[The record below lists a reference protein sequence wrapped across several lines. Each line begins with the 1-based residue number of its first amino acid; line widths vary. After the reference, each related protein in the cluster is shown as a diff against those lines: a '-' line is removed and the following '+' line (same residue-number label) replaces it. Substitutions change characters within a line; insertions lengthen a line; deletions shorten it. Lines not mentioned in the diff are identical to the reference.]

1 MTKSLRLRIS
11 VRRMTS
17 MIFLAIVGVGFVGGG
32 VALAHNSAT
41 GSSPSNGEVL
51 TTSPPQWTMTFAKAV
66 PLTSASG
73 QLVGDD
79 GVRRTLP
86 NPRHGTTDN
95 VIIFDLPADISG
107 RVTARWRLVG
117 TDGHVISDRVS
128 FSVQATTASSSTSL
142 AVPVNPAETSS
153 SVPLPGTTVGSANI
167 SPATSTPVVA
177 DQPEEENRPVPE
189 LVRTL
194 VRFSTFAV
202 LTLFGGIFFAE
213 WYIAQGTLFTNRGR
227 RLANGTALGLF
238 IFPVASLMILIDDL
252 RGSFGTLFDGLSA
265 AASLTIGPMIMA
277 RIAFGALLAR
287 LTRSLLVRGGARQ
300 QDLLYILLVL
310 IPYCVTLSYGGH
322 SRSQRLPQIGVP
334 ADVIHVLAISA
345 WLGGLAI
352 VLVVVIPAVK
362 PDEALPAFLR
372 FGYAAERAVPI
383 IIVTGLVQS
392 FRLHQ
397 SVGSLL
403 TSNHGLLLLTKIG
416 VVLAMLSLGN
426 RNRKVLINRRNL
438 TGPRAEI
445 SRTILMQRSVYEF
458 LLGAI
463 AVGITSVLVSVTPT

>member
-1 MTKSLRLRIS
+1 
-11 VRRMTS
+11 

-51 TTSPPQWTMTFAKAV
+51 ATSPPQWTMTFAKAV
-66 PLTSASG
+66 PITSASG
-73 QLVGDD
+73 ELVRED

-86 NPRHGTTDN
+86 TPRHGTTDN
-95 VIIFDLPADISG
+95 VIVFDLPADISG

-117 TDGHVISDRVS
+117 TDGHVISGRVS
-128 FSVQATTASSSTSL
+128 FSVQATSAPSSTSL
-142 AVPVNPAETSS
+142 AVPVNPAD
-153 SVPLPGTTVGSANI
+153 
-167 SPATSTPVVA
+167 TSTPA
-177 DQPEEENRPVPE
+177 LTGQPDGENRPVPE

-202 LTLFGGIFFAE
+202 LTLFGGIIFAE

-252 RGSFGTLFDGLSA
+252 RGSSGTLFDGLSA

-322 SRSQRLPQIGVP
+322 SRSQRLPQVGVP

-345 WLGGLAI
+345 WLGGLAV
-352 VLVVVIPAVK
+352 VLAVVIPAVK
-362 PDEALPAFLR
+362 PDQALPAFLR

-383 IIVTGLVQS
+383 IIITGLVQS

-403 TSNHGLLLLTKIG
+403 TSDHGLLLLAKTG

-426 RNRKVLINRRNL
+426 RNRKVLVNRRNL

-445 SRTILMQRSVYEF
+445 SRTILVQRSVYEF

>member
-1 MTKSLRLRIS
+1 MTQPLRLPS
-11 VRRMTS
+11 AVRRLIL

-51 TTSPPQWTMTFAKAV
+51 ATSPPQWTMTFAKAV
-66 PLTSASG
+66 PITSASG
-73 QLVGDD
+73 ELVRED

-86 NPRHGTTDN
+86 TPRHGTTEN
-95 VIIFDLPADISG
+95 VIVFDLPADISG

-117 TDGHVISDRVS
+117 TDGHVISGRVS
-128 FSVQATTASSSTSL
+128 FSVQATSAPSSTSL
-142 AVPVNPAETSS
+142 A
-153 SVPLPGTTVGSANI
+153 G
-167 SPATSTPVVA
+167 
-177 DQPEEENRPVPE
+177 QPDGENRPVPE

-202 LTLFGGIFFAE
+202 LTLFGGIIFAE

-238 IFPVASLMILIDDL
+238 IFPAASLIILIDDL
-252 RGSFGTLFDGLSA
+252 RGSSGTLFDGLSA

-322 SRSQRLPQIGVP
+322 SRSQRLPQVGVP

-345 WLGGLAI
+345 WLGGLAV
-352 VLVVVIPAVK
+352 VLAVVIPAVK
-362 PDEALPAFLR
+362 PDQALPAFLR

-383 IIVTGLVQS
+383 IIITGLVQS

-403 TSNHGLLLLTKIG
+403 TSDHGLLLLAKTG

-426 RNRKVLINRRNL
+426 RNRKVLVNRRNL

-445 SRTILMQRSVYEF
+445 SRTILVQRSVYEF

>member
-1 MTKSLRLRIS
+1 MTQPLRPHIS
-11 VRRMTS
+11 VRRLTS
-17 MIFLAIVGVGFVGGG
+17 VIFLAIVGVGFVGGG

-51 TTSPPQWTMTFAKAV
+51 KTSPPQWTMTFAKAV

-73 QLVGDD
+73 QLVGED

-95 VIIFDLPADISG
+95 VIIFDLLADISG

-117 TDGHVISDRVS
+117 TDGHVISGRVS

-142 AVPVNPAETSS
+142 AVPVNPAESSS

-177 DQPEEENRPVPE
+177 DQPEEENGPVPE

-252 RGSFGTLFDGLSA
+252 RGSSGTLFDGLSA

-287 LTRSLLVRGGARQ
+287 LTRSLLVRSGARQ

-345 WLGGLAI
+345 WLGGLAV
-352 VLVVVIPAVK
+352 VLAVVIPAVK

-403 TSNHGLLLLTKIG
+403 TSHHGLLLLAKIG

-445 SRTILMQRSVYEF
+445 SRTILVQRSVYEF

>member
-1 MTKSLRLRIS
+1 MTKSLHLRIS

-117 TDGHVISDRVS
+117 TDGHVISGRVS

>member
-1 MTKSLRLRIS
+1 MTQPLRLPS
-11 VRRMTS
+11 AVRRLIL

-51 TTSPPQWTMTFAKAV
+51 ATSPPQWTMTFAKAV
-66 PLTSASG
+66 PITSASG
-73 QLVGDD
+73 ELVRED

-86 NPRHGTTDN
+86 TPRHGTTDN
-95 VIIFDLPADISG
+95 VIVFDLPADISG

-117 TDGHVISDRVS
+117 TDGHVISGRVS
-128 FSVQATTASSSTSL
+128 FSVQATSAPSSTSL
-142 AVPVNPAETSS
+142 AVPVNPAD
-153 SVPLPGTTVGSANI
+153 
-167 SPATSTPVVA
+167 TSTPA
-177 DQPEEENRPVPE
+177 LTGQPDGENRPVPE

-202 LTLFGGIFFAE
+202 LTLFGGIIFAE

-238 IFPVASLMILIDDL
+238 IFPAASLIILIDDL
-252 RGSFGTLFDGLSA
+252 RGSSGTLFDGLSA

-322 SRSQRLPQIGVP
+322 SRSQRLPQVGVP

-345 WLGGLAI
+345 WLGGLAV
-352 VLVVVIPAVK
+352 VLAVVIPSVK
-362 PDEALPAFLR
+362 PDQALPAFLR

-403 TSNHGLLLLTKIG
+403 TSDHGLLLLAKTG

-426 RNRKVLINRRNL
+426 RNRKVLVNRRNL

-445 SRTILMQRSVYEF
+445 SRTILVQRSVYEF

>member
-1 MTKSLRLRIS
+1 MTQPLRLPS
-11 VRRMTS
+11 AVRRLIL

-51 TTSPPQWTMTFAKAV
+51 ATSPPQWTMTFAKAV
-66 PLTSASG
+66 PITSASG
-73 QLVGDD
+73 ELVRED
-79 GVRRTLP
+79 GVRRSLP

-95 VIIFDLPADISG
+95 VIVFDLPADISG

-117 TDGHVISDRVS
+117 TDGHVISGRVS
-128 FSVQATTASSSTSL
+128 FSVQATSAPSSTSL
-142 AVPVNPAETSS
+142 AVPVNPAD
-153 SVPLPGTTVGSANI
+153 
-167 SPATSTPVVA
+167 TSTPA
-177 DQPEEENRPVPE
+177 LAGQPDGENRPVPE

-202 LTLFGGIFFAE
+202 LILFGGIIFAE

-252 RGSFGTLFDGLSA
+252 RGSSGTLFDGLSA

-322 SRSQRLPQIGVP
+322 SRSQRLPQVGVP

-345 WLGGLAI
+345 WLGGLAV
-352 VLVVVIPAVK
+352 VLAVVIPSVK
-362 PDEALPAFLR
+362 PDQALPAFLR

-403 TSNHGLLLLTKIG
+403 TSDHGLLLLAKTG

-426 RNRKVLINRRNL
+426 RNRKVLVNRRNL

-445 SRTILMQRSVYEF
+445 SRTILVQRSVYEF

>member
-1 MTKSLRLRIS
+1 
-11 VRRMTS
+11 

-51 TTSPPQWTMTFAKAV
+51 ATSPPQWTMTFAKAV
-66 PLTSASG
+66 PITSASG
-73 QLVGDD
+73 ELVRED

-86 NPRHGTTDN
+86 TPRHGTTDN
-95 VIIFDLPADISG
+95 VIVFDLPADISG

-117 TDGHVISDRVS
+117 TDGHVISGRVS
-128 FSVQATTASSSTSL
+128 FSVQATSAPSSTSL
-142 AVPVNPAETSS
+142 AVPVNPAD
-153 SVPLPGTTVGSANI
+153 
-167 SPATSTPVVA
+167 TSTPA
-177 DQPEEENRPVPE
+177 LTGQPDGENRPVPE

-202 LTLFGGIFFAE
+202 LTLFGGIIFAE

-238 IFPVASLMILIDDL
+238 IFPAASLIILIDDL
-252 RGSFGTLFDGLSA
+252 RGSSGTLFDGLSA

-322 SRSQRLPQIGVP
+322 SRSQRLPQVGVP

-345 WLGGLAI
+345 WLGGLAV
-352 VLVVVIPAVK
+352 VLAVVIPSVK
-362 PDEALPAFLR
+362 PDQALPAFLR

-403 TSNHGLLLLTKIG
+403 TSDHGLLLLAKTG

-426 RNRKVLINRRNL
+426 RNRKVLVNRRNL

-445 SRTILMQRSVYEF
+445 SRTILVQRSVYEF

-463 AVGITSVLVSVTPT
+463 AVGITSVLVNVTPT

>member
-1 MTKSLRLRIS
+1 MTQPLRLPS
-11 VRRMTS
+11 AVRRLIL

-51 TTSPPQWTMTFAKAV
+51 ATSPPQWTMTFAKAV
-66 PLTSASG
+66 PITSASG
-73 QLVGDD
+73 ELVRED

-86 NPRHGTTDN
+86 TPRHGTTDN
-95 VIIFDLPADISG
+95 VIVFDLPADISG

-117 TDGHVISDRVS
+117 TDGHVISGRVS
-128 FSVQATTASSSTSL
+128 FSVQATSAPSSTSL
-142 AVPVNPAETSS
+142 AVPVNPAD
-153 SVPLPGTTVGSANI
+153 
-167 SPATSTPVVA
+167 TSTPA
-177 DQPEEENRPVPE
+177 LTGQPDGENRPVPE

-202 LTLFGGIFFAE
+202 LTLFGGIIFAE

-238 IFPVASLMILIDDL
+238 IFPAASLIILIDDL
-252 RGSFGTLFDGLSA
+252 RGSSGTLFDGLSA

-322 SRSQRLPQIGVP
+322 SRSQRLPQVGVP

-345 WLGGLAI
+345 WLGGLAV
-352 VLVVVIPAVK
+352 VLAVVIPSVK
-362 PDEALPAFLR
+362 PDQALPAFLR

-383 IIVTGLVQS
+383 IIITGLVQS

-403 TSNHGLLLLTKIG
+403 TSDHGLLLLAKTG

-426 RNRKVLINRRNL
+426 RNRKVLVNRRNL

-445 SRTILMQRSVYEF
+445 SRTILVQRSVYEF

>member
-1 MTKSLRLRIS
+1 MTQPLRLPS
-11 VRRMTS
+11 AVRRLIL

-41 GSSPSNGEVL
+41 GSSPSNGAVL
-51 TTSPPQWTMTFAKAV
+51 ATSPPQWTMTFAKAV
-66 PLTSASG
+66 PITSASG
-73 QLVGDD
+73 ELVRED

-86 NPRHGTTDN
+86 TPRHGTTDN
-95 VIIFDLPADISG
+95 VIVFDLPADISG

-117 TDGHVISDRVS
+117 TDGHVISGRVS
-128 FSVQATTASSSTSL
+128 FSVQATSAPSSTSL
-142 AVPVNPAETSS
+142 AVPVNPAD
-153 SVPLPGTTVGSANI
+153 
-167 SPATSTPVVA
+167 TSTPA
-177 DQPEEENRPVPE
+177 LTGQPDGENRPVPE

-202 LTLFGGIFFAE
+202 LTLFGGIIFAE

-238 IFPVASLMILIDDL
+238 IFPAASLIILIDDL
-252 RGSFGTLFDGLSA
+252 RGSSGTLFDGLSA

-322 SRSQRLPQIGVP
+322 SRSQRLPQVGVP

-345 WLGGLAI
+345 WLGGLAV
-352 VLVVVIPAVK
+352 VLAVVIPAVK
-362 PDEALPAFLR
+362 PDQALPAFLR

-403 TSNHGLLLLTKIG
+403 TSDHGLLLLAKTG

-426 RNRKVLINRRNL
+426 RNRKVLVNRRNL

-445 SRTILMQRSVYEF
+445 SRTILVQRSVYEF

>member
-1 MTKSLRLRIS
+1 
-11 VRRMTS
+11 

-51 TTSPPQWTMTFAKAV
+51 ATSPPQWTMTFAKAV
-66 PLTSASG
+66 PITSASG
-73 QLVGDD
+73 ELVRED

-86 NPRHGTTDN
+86 TPRHGTTDN
-95 VIIFDLPADISG
+95 VIVFDLPADISG

-117 TDGHVISDRVS
+117 TDGHVISGRVS
-128 FSVQATTASSSTSL
+128 FSVQATSAPSSTSL
-142 AVPVNPAETSS
+142 AVPVNPAD
-153 SVPLPGTTVGSANI
+153 
-167 SPATSTPVVA
+167 TSTPA
-177 DQPEEENRPVPE
+177 LTGQPDGENRPVPE

-202 LTLFGGIFFAE
+202 LTLFGGIIFAE

-238 IFPVASLMILIDDL
+238 IFPAASLIILIDDL
-252 RGSFGTLFDGLSA
+252 RGSSGTLFDGLSA

-345 WLGGLAI
+345 WLGGLAV
-352 VLVVVIPAVK
+352 VLAVVIPSVK
-362 PDEALPAFLR
+362 PDQALPAFLR

-383 IIVTGLVQS
+383 IIITGLVQS

-403 TSNHGLLLLTKIG
+403 TSDHGLLLLAKTG

-426 RNRKVLINRRNL
+426 RNRKVLVNRRNL

-445 SRTILMQRSVYEF
+445 SRTILVQRSVYEF

>member
-1 MTKSLRLRIS
+1 MTQPLRPHIS
-11 VRRMTS
+11 VRRLTS
-17 MIFLAIVGVGFVGGG
+17 VIFLAIVGVGFVGGG

-73 QLVGDD
+73 ELVRED
-79 GVRRTLP
+79 GVRRSLP

-95 VIIFDLPADISG
+95 VITFDLPADISG

-117 TDGHVISDRVS
+117 TDGHVISGRVS

-142 AVPVNPAETSS
+142 TVPVNPAESSS

-252 RGSFGTLFDGLSA
+252 RGSSGTLFDGLSA

-287 LTRSLLVRGGARQ
+287 LTRSLLVRSGARQ

-345 WLGGLAI
+345 WLGGLAV
-352 VLVVVIPAVK
+352 VLAVVIPAVK

-403 TSNHGLLLLTKIG
+403 TSHHGLLLLAKIG

-445 SRTILMQRSVYEF
+445 SRTILVQRSVYEF
-458 LLGAI
+458 LLGAT

>member
-117 TDGHVISDRVS
+117 TDGHVLSDRVS

>member
-1 MTKSLRLRIS
+1 MTQPLRPHIS
-11 VRRMTS
+11 VRRLTS
-17 MIFLAIVGVGFVGGG
+17 VIFLAIVGVGFVGGG

-73 QLVGDD
+73 ELVRED
-79 GVRRTLP
+79 GVRRSLP

-95 VIIFDLPADISG
+95 VITFDLPADISG

-117 TDGHVISDRVS
+117 TDGHVISGRVS

-142 AVPVNPAETSS
+142 TVPVNPAESSS
-153 SVPLPGTTVGSANI
+153 SVPGTTVGSANI

-252 RGSFGTLFDGLSA
+252 RGSSGTLFDGLSA

-287 LTRSLLVRGGARQ
+287 LTRSLLVRSGARQ

-345 WLGGLAI
+345 WLGGLAV
-352 VLVVVIPAVK
+352 VLAVVIPAVK

-403 TSNHGLLLLTKIG
+403 TSHHGLLLLAKIG

-445 SRTILMQRSVYEF
+445 SRTILVQRSVYEF
-458 LLGAI
+458 LLGAT

>member
-1 MTKSLRLRIS
+1 MTQPLRLPS
-11 VRRMTS
+11 AVRRLIL

-41 GSSPSNGEVL
+41 GSSPSDGAVL
-51 TTSPPQWTMTFAKAV
+51 ATSPPQWTMTFAKAV

-73 QLVGDD
+73 ELVRED

-86 NPRHGTTDN
+86 TPRHGTTDN
-95 VIIFDLPADISG
+95 VIVFDLPADISG

-117 TDGHVISDRVS
+117 TDGHVISGRVS
-128 FSVQATTASSSTSL
+128 FSVQATSAPSSTSL
-142 AVPVNPAETSS
+142 AVPVNPAD
-153 SVPLPGTTVGSANI
+153 
-167 SPATSTPVVA
+167 TSTPA
-177 DQPEEENRPVPE
+177 LTGQPDGENRPVPE

-202 LTLFGGIFFAE
+202 LTLFGGIIFAE

-238 IFPVASLMILIDDL
+238 IFPAASLIILIDDL
-252 RGSFGTLFDGLSA
+252 RGSSGTLFDGLSA

-277 RIAFGALLAR
+277 RTAFGALLAR

-322 SRSQRLPQIGVP
+322 SRSQRLPQVGVP

-345 WLGGLAI
+345 WLGGLAV
-352 VLVVVIPAVK
+352 VLAVVIPSVK
-362 PDEALPAFLR
+362 PDQALPAFLR

-403 TSNHGLLLLTKIG
+403 TSDHGLLLLAKTG

-426 RNRKVLINRRNL
+426 RNRKVLVNRRNL

-445 SRTILMQRSVYEF
+445 SRTILVQRSVYEF

>member
-117 TDGHVISDRVS
+117 TDGHVLSGRVS

-252 RGSFGTLFDGLSA
+252 RGSSGTLFDGLSA

>member
-73 QLVGDD
+73 QLVGED

-117 TDGHVISDRVS
+117 TDGHVISGRVS

-142 AVPVNPAETSS
+142 AVPVNPAESSS

-252 RGSFGTLFDGLSA
+252 RGSSGTLFDGLSA

-322 SRSQRLPQIGVP
+322 SRSQRLPQVGVP

-403 TSNHGLLLLTKIG
+403 TSHHGLLLLAKIG

-445 SRTILMQRSVYEF
+445 SRTILVQRSVYEF
-458 LLGAI
+458 LLGAT

>member
-1 MTKSLRLRIS
+1 MTQPLRLPS
-11 VRRMTS
+11 AVRRLIL

-51 TTSPPQWTMTFAKAV
+51 ATSPPQWTMTFAKAV
-66 PLTSASG
+66 PITSASG
-73 QLVGDD
+73 ELVRED

-86 NPRHGTTDN
+86 TPRHGTTDN
-95 VIIFDLPADISG
+95 VIVFDLPADISG

-117 TDGHVISDRVS
+117 TDGHVISGRVS
-128 FSVQATTASSSTSL
+128 FSVQATSAPSSTSL
-142 AVPVNPAETSS
+142 AVPVNPAD
-153 SVPLPGTTVGSANI
+153 
-167 SPATSTPVVA
+167 TSTPA
-177 DQPEEENRPVPE
+177 LTGQPDGENRPVPE

-202 LTLFGGIFFAE
+202 LILFGGIIFAE

-252 RGSFGTLFDGLSA
+252 RGSSGTLFDGLSA

-322 SRSQRLPQIGVP
+322 SRSQRLPQVGVP

-345 WLGGLAI
+345 WLGGLAV
-352 VLVVVIPAVK
+352 VLAVVIPSVK
-362 PDEALPAFLR
+362 PDQALPAFLR

-403 TSNHGLLLLTKIG
+403 TSDHGLLLLAKTG

-426 RNRKVLINRRNL
+426 RNRKVLVNRRNL

-445 SRTILMQRSVYEF
+445 SRTILVQRSVYEF

>member
-117 TDGHVISDRVS
+117 TDGHVISGRVS

>member
-1 MTKSLRLRIS
+1 MTQPLRPHIS
-11 VRRMTS
+11 VRRLIL

-66 PLTSASG
+66 PITSASG
-73 QLVGDD
+73 ELVRED

-86 NPRHGTTDN
+86 TPRHGTTEN
-95 VIIFDLPADISG
+95 VIVFDLPADISG

-117 TDGHVISDRVS
+117 TDGHVISGRVS

-142 AVPVNPAETSS
+142 AVPVNPAESSS

-252 RGSFGTLFDGLSA
+252 RGSSGTLFDGLSA

-287 LTRSLLVRGGARQ
+287 LTRSLLVRSGARQ

-310 IPYCVTLSYGGH
+310 IPYCVTLSYVGH

-345 WLGGLAI
+345 WLGGLAV
-352 VLVVVIPAVK
+352 VLAVVIPAVK

-403 TSNHGLLLLTKIG
+403 TSHHGLLLLAKIG

-438 TGPRAEI
+438 TGPRAEN

>member
-117 TDGHVISDRVS
+117 TDGHVLSDRVS

-252 RGSFGTLFDGLSA
+252 RGSSGTLFDGLSA

-322 SRSQRLPQIGVP
+322 SRSQRLPQIGIP

>member
-1 MTKSLRLRIS
+1 MTQPLRLPS
-11 VRRMTS
+11 AVRRLIL

-41 GSSPSNGEVL
+41 GSSPSNGAVL
-51 TTSPPQWTMTFAKAV
+51 ATSPPQWTMTFAKAV
-66 PLTSASG
+66 PITSASG
-73 QLVGDD
+73 ELVRED

-86 NPRHGTTDN
+86 TPRHGTTDN
-95 VIIFDLPADISG
+95 VIVFDLPADISG

-117 TDGHVISDRVS
+117 TDGHVISGRVS
-128 FSVQATTASSSTSL
+128 FSVQATSAPSSTSL
-142 AVPVNPAETSS
+142 AVPVNPAD
-153 SVPLPGTTVGSANI
+153 
-167 SPATSTPVVA
+167 TSTPA
-177 DQPEEENRPVPE
+177 LTGQPDGENRPVPE

-202 LTLFGGIFFAE
+202 LTLFGGIIFAE

-238 IFPVASLMILIDDL
+238 IFPAASLIILIDDL
-252 RGSFGTLFDGLSA
+252 RGSSGTLFDGLSA

-322 SRSQRLPQIGVP
+322 SRSQRLPQVGVP

-345 WLGGLAI
+345 WLGGLAV
-352 VLVVVIPAVK
+352 VLAVVIPSVK
-362 PDEALPAFLR
+362 PDQALPAFLR

-383 IIVTGLVQS
+383 IIITGLVQS

-403 TSNHGLLLLTKIG
+403 TSDHGLLLLAKTG

-426 RNRKVLINRRNL
+426 RNRKVLVNRRNL

-445 SRTILMQRSVYEF
+445 SRTILVQRSVYEF

>member
-1 MTKSLRLRIS
+1 
-11 VRRMTS
+11 

-41 GSSPSNGEVL
+41 GSSPSNGAVL
-51 TTSPPQWTMTFAKAV
+51 ATSPPQWTMTFAKAV
-66 PLTSASG
+66 PITSASG
-73 QLVGDD
+73 ELVRED

-86 NPRHGTTDN
+86 TPRHGTTDN
-95 VIIFDLPADISG
+95 VIVFDLPADISG

-117 TDGHVISDRVS
+117 TDGHVISGRVS
-128 FSVQATTASSSTSL
+128 FSVQATSAPSSTSL
-142 AVPVNPAETSS
+142 AVPVNPAD
-153 SVPLPGTTVGSANI
+153 
-167 SPATSTPVVA
+167 TSTPA
-177 DQPEEENRPVPE
+177 LTGQPDGENRPVPE

-252 RGSFGTLFDGLSA
+252 RGSSGTLFDGLSA

-322 SRSQRLPQIGVP
+322 SRSQRLPQVGVP

-345 WLGGLAI
+345 WLGGLAV
-352 VLVVVIPAVK
+352 VLAVVIPSVK
-362 PDEALPAFLR
+362 PDQALPAFLR

-403 TSNHGLLLLTKIG
+403 TSDHGLLLLAKTG

-426 RNRKVLINRRNL
+426 RNRKVLVNRRNL

-445 SRTILMQRSVYEF
+445 SRTILVQRSVYEF

>member
-1 MTKSLRLRIS
+1 
-11 VRRMTS
+11 

-66 PLTSASG
+66 PITSASG
-73 QLVGDD
+73 ELVRED

-86 NPRHGTTDN
+86 TPRHGTTEN
-95 VIIFDLPADISG
+95 VIVFDLPADISG

-117 TDGHVISDRVS
+117 TDGHVISGRVS

-142 AVPVNPAETSS
+142 AVPVNPAESSS

-252 RGSFGTLFDGLSA
+252 RGSSGTLFDGLSA

>member
-41 GSSPSNGEVL
+41 GSSPLNGEVL

-73 QLVGDD
+73 QLVGED

-117 TDGHVISDRVS
+117 TDGHVISGRVS

-142 AVPVNPAETSS
+142 AVPVNPAESSS

-252 RGSFGTLFDGLSA
+252 RGSSGTLFDGLSA

-310 IPYCVTLSYGGH
+310 IPYCITLSYGGH

-403 TSNHGLLLLTKIG
+403 TSNHGLLLLTKTG

>member
-1 MTKSLRLRIS
+1 
-11 VRRMTS
+11 

-51 TTSPPQWTMTFAKAV
+51 ATSPPQWTMTFAKAV
-66 PLTSASG
+66 PITSASG
-73 QLVGDD
+73 ELVRED

-86 NPRHGTTDN
+86 TPRHGTTDN
-95 VIIFDLPADISG
+95 VIVFDLPADISG

-117 TDGHVISDRVS
+117 TDGHVISGRVS
-128 FSVQATTASSSTSL
+128 FSVQATSAPSSTSL
-142 AVPVNPAETSS
+142 AVPVNPAD
-153 SVPLPGTTVGSANI
+153 
-167 SPATSTPVVA
+167 TSTPA
-177 DQPEEENRPVPE
+177 LTGQPDGENRPVPE

-252 RGSFGTLFDGLSA
+252 RGSSGTLFDGLSA

-322 SRSQRLPQIGVP
+322 SRSQRLPQVGVP

-345 WLGGLAI
+345 WLGGLAV
-352 VLVVVIPAVK
+352 VLAVVIPSVK
-362 PDEALPAFLR
+362 PDQALPAFLR

-383 IIVTGLVQS
+383 IIITGLVQS

-403 TSNHGLLLLTKIG
+403 TSDHGLLLLAKTG

-426 RNRKVLINRRNL
+426 RNRKVLVNRRNL

-445 SRTILMQRSVYEF
+445 SRTILVQRSVYEF

>member
-1 MTKSLRLRIS
+1 MTKSLRLPS
-11 VRRMTS
+11 AVRRLIL

-41 GSSPSNGEVL
+41 GSSPSNGAVL
-51 TTSPPQWTMTFAKAV
+51 ATSPPQWTMTFAKAV

-73 QLVGDD
+73 ELVGED

-86 NPRHGTTDN
+86 TPRHGTTDN
-95 VIIFDLPADISG
+95 VIVFDLPADISG

-117 TDGHVISDRVS
+117 TDGHVISGRVS

-142 AVPVNPAETSS
+142 AVPVNPAESSS
-153 SVPLPGTTVGSANI
+153 SVPLPGTTVGSSNI
-167 SPATSTPVVA
+167 SPVTSTPA
-177 DQPEEENRPVPE
+177 LAGQPEEENRPVPE

-252 RGSFGTLFDGLSA
+252 RGSSGTLFDGLSA

-345 WLGGLAI
+345 WLGGLAV

-403 TSNHGLLLLTKIG
+403 TSHHGLLLLAKIG

-445 SRTILMQRSVYEF
+445 SRTILVQRSVYEF
-458 LLGAI
+458 LLGAT

>member
-1 MTKSLRLRIS
+1 MTQPLRPHIS
-11 VRRMTS
+11 VRRLILT
-17 MIFLAIVGVGFVGGG
+17 IFLAIVGVGFVGGG

-66 PLTSASG
+66 PITSASG
-73 QLVGDD
+73 ELVRED

-86 NPRHGTTDN
+86 TPRHGTTEN
-95 VIIFDLPADISG
+95 VIVFDLPADISG

-117 TDGHVISDRVS
+117 TDGHVLSGRVS
-128 FSVQATTASSSTSL
+128 FSVQATSAPSSTSL
-142 AVPVNPAETSS
+142 TVPVNPAESSS

-252 RGSFGTLFDGLSA
+252 RGSSGTLFDGLSA

-310 IPYCVTLSYGGH
+310 IPYCITLSYGGH

>member
-1 MTKSLRLRIS
+1 
-11 VRRMTS
+11 MTS

-117 TDGHVISDRVS
+117 TDGHVISGRVS

>member
-1 MTKSLRLRIS
+1 
-11 VRRMTS
+11 

-51 TTSPPQWTMTFAKAV
+51 ATSPPQWTMTFAKAV
-66 PLTSASG
+66 PITSASG
-73 QLVGDD
+73 ELVRED

-86 NPRHGTTDN
+86 TPRHGTTDN
-95 VIIFDLPADISG
+95 VIVFDLPADISG

-117 TDGHVISDRVS
+117 TDGHVISGRVS
-128 FSVQATTASSSTSL
+128 FSVQATSAPSSTSL
-142 AVPVNPAETSS
+142 AVPVNPAD
-153 SVPLPGTTVGSANI
+153 
-167 SPATSTPVVA
+167 TSTPA
-177 DQPEEENRPVPE
+177 LTGQPDGENRPVPE

-252 RGSFGTLFDGLSA
+252 RGSSGTLFDGLSA

-287 LTRSLLVRGGARQ
+287 LTRSLLVRSGARQ

-345 WLGGLAI
+345 WLGGLAV
-352 VLVVVIPAVK
+352 VLAVVIPAVK

-403 TSNHGLLLLTKIG
+403 TSHHGLLLLAKIG

-445 SRTILMQRSVYEF
+445 SRTILVQRSVYEF
-458 LLGAI
+458 LLGAT

>member
-1 MTKSLRLRIS
+1 MTQPLRLPS
-11 VRRMTS
+11 AVRRLIL

-51 TTSPPQWTMTFAKAV
+51 ATSPPQWTMTFAKAV
-66 PLTSASG
+66 PITSASG
-73 QLVGDD
+73 ELVRED

-86 NPRHGTTDN
+86 TPRHGTTDN
-95 VIIFDLPADISG
+95 VIVFDLPADISG

-117 TDGHVISDRVS
+117 TDGHVISGRVS
-128 FSVQATTASSSTSL
+128 FSVQATSAPSSTSL
-142 AVPVNPAETSS
+142 AVPVNPAD
-153 SVPLPGTTVGSANI
+153 
-167 SPATSTPVVA
+167 TSTPA
-177 DQPEEENRPVPE
+177 LTGQPDGENRPVPE

-202 LTLFGGIFFAE
+202 LTLFGGIIFAE

-238 IFPVASLMILIDDL
+238 IFPAASLIILIDDL
-252 RGSFGTLFDGLSA
+252 RGSSGTLFDGLSA

-322 SRSQRLPQIGVP
+322 SRSQRLPQVGVP

-345 WLGGLAI
+345 WLGGLAV
-352 VLVVVIPAVK
+352 VLAVVIPAVK
-362 PDEALPAFLR
+362 PDQALPAFLR

-383 IIVTGLVQS
+383 IIITGLVQS

-403 TSNHGLLLLTKIG
+403 TSDHGLLLLAKTG

-426 RNRKVLINRRNL
+426 RNRKVLVNRRNL

-445 SRTILMQRSVYEF
+445 SRTILVQRSVYEF

>member
-1 MTKSLRLRIS
+1 MTQPLRLPS
-11 VRRMTS
+11 AVRRLIL

-51 TTSPPQWTMTFAKAV
+51 ATSPPQWTMTFAKAV
-66 PLTSASG
+66 PITSASG
-73 QLVGDD
+73 ELVRED

-86 NPRHGTTDN
+86 TPRHGTTDN
-95 VIIFDLPADISG
+95 VIVFDLPADISG

-117 TDGHVISDRVS
+117 TDGHVISGRVS
-128 FSVQATTASSSTSL
+128 FSVQATSAPSSTSL
-142 AVPVNPAETSS
+142 AVPVNPAD
-153 SVPLPGTTVGSANI
+153 
-167 SPATSTPVVA
+167 TSTPA
-177 DQPEEENRPVPE
+177 LTGQPDGENRPVPE

-252 RGSFGTLFDGLSA
+252 RGSSGTLFDGLSA

-322 SRSQRLPQIGVP
+322 SRSQRLPQVGVP

-345 WLGGLAI
+345 WLGGLAV
-352 VLVVVIPAVK
+352 VLAVVIPSVK
-362 PDEALPAFLR
+362 PDQALPAFLR

-383 IIVTGLVQS
+383 IIITGLVQS

-403 TSNHGLLLLTKIG
+403 TSDHGLLLLAKTG

-426 RNRKVLINRRNL
+426 RNRKVLVNRRNL

-445 SRTILMQRSVYEF
+445 SRTILVQRSVYEF

>member
-1 MTKSLRLRIS
+1 MTQPLRLPS
-11 VRRMTS
+11 AVRRLIL

-51 TTSPPQWTMTFAKAV
+51 ATSPPQWTMTFAKAV
-66 PLTSASG
+66 PITSASG
-73 QLVGDD
+73 ELVRED

-86 NPRHGTTDN
+86 TPRHGTTDN
-95 VIIFDLPADISG
+95 VIVFDLPADISG

-117 TDGHVISDRVS
+117 TDGHVISGRVS
-128 FSVQATTASSSTSL
+128 FSVQATSAPSSTSL
-142 AVPVNPAETSS
+142 AVPVNPAD
-153 SVPLPGTTVGSANI
+153 
-167 SPATSTPVVA
+167 TSTPA
-177 DQPEEENRPVPE
+177 LTGQPDGENRPVPE

-202 LTLFGGIFFAE
+202 LTLFGGIIFAE

-252 RGSFGTLFDGLSA
+252 RGSSGTLFDGLSA

-322 SRSQRLPQIGVP
+322 SRSQRLPQVGVP

-345 WLGGLAI
+345 WLGGLAV
-352 VLVVVIPAVK
+352 VLAVVIPAVK
-362 PDEALPAFLR
+362 PDQALPAFLR

-403 TSNHGLLLLTKIG
+403 TSDHGLLLLAKTG

-426 RNRKVLINRRNL
+426 RNRKVLVNRRNL

-445 SRTILMQRSVYEF
+445 SRTILVQRSVYEF

-463 AVGITSVLVSVTPT
+463 AIGITSVLVSVTPT

>member
-1 MTKSLRLRIS
+1 MTQPLRLPS
-11 VRRMTS
+11 AVRRLIL

-51 TTSPPQWTMTFAKAV
+51 ATSPPQWTMTFAKAV
-66 PLTSASG
+66 PITSASG
-73 QLVGDD
+73 ELVRED
-79 GVRRTLP
+79 GVRRSLP

-95 VIIFDLPADISG
+95 VIVFDLPADISG

-117 TDGHVISDRVS
+117 TDGHVISGRVS
-128 FSVQATTASSSTSL
+128 FSVQATSAPSSTSL
-142 AVPVNPAETSS
+142 AVPVNPAD
-153 SVPLPGTTVGSANI
+153 
-167 SPATSTPVVA
+167 TSTPA
-177 DQPEEENRPVPE
+177 LTGQPDGENRPVPE

-202 LTLFGGIFFAE
+202 LILFGGIIFAE

-252 RGSFGTLFDGLSA
+252 RGSSGTLFDGLSA

-322 SRSQRLPQIGVP
+322 SRSQRLPQVGVP

-345 WLGGLAI
+345 WLGGLAV
-352 VLVVVIPAVK
+352 VLAVVIPSVK
-362 PDEALPAFLR
+362 PDQALPAFLR

-383 IIVTGLVQS
+383 IIITGLVQS

-403 TSNHGLLLLTKIG
+403 TSDHGLLLLAKTG

-426 RNRKVLINRRNL
+426 RNRKVLVNRRNL

-445 SRTILMQRSVYEF
+445 SRTILVQRSVYEF

>member
-1 MTKSLRLRIS
+1 
-11 VRRMTS
+11 

-41 GSSPSNGEVL
+41 GSSPSNGAVL
-51 TTSPPQWTMTFAKAV
+51 ATSPPQWTMTFAKAV
-66 PLTSASG
+66 PITSASG
-73 QLVGDD
+73 ELVRED

-86 NPRHGTTDN
+86 TPRHGTTDN
-95 VIIFDLPADISG
+95 VIVFDLPADISG

-117 TDGHVISDRVS
+117 TDGHVISGRVS
-128 FSVQATTASSSTSL
+128 FSVQATSAPSSTSL
-142 AVPVNPAETSS
+142 AVPVNPAD
-153 SVPLPGTTVGSANI
+153 
-167 SPATSTPVVA
+167 TSTPA
-177 DQPEEENRPVPE
+177 LTGQPDGENRPVPE

-238 IFPVASLMILIDDL
+238 IFPAASLIILIDDL
-252 RGSFGTLFDGLSA
+252 RGSSGTLFDGLSA

-322 SRSQRLPQIGVP
+322 SRSQRLPQVGVP

-345 WLGGLAI
+345 WLGGLAV
-352 VLVVVIPAVK
+352 VLAVVIPAVK
-362 PDEALPAFLR
+362 PDQALPAFLR

-403 TSNHGLLLLTKIG
+403 TSDHGLLLLAKTG

-426 RNRKVLINRRNL
+426 RNRKVLVNRRNL

-445 SRTILMQRSVYEF
+445 SRTILVQRSVYEF

>member
-1 MTKSLRLRIS
+1 
-11 VRRMTS
+11 

-51 TTSPPQWTMTFAKAV
+51 ATSPPQWTMTFAKAV
-66 PLTSASG
+66 PITSASG
-73 QLVGDD
+73 ELVRED

-86 NPRHGTTDN
+86 TPRHGTTEN
-95 VIIFDLPADISG
+95 VIVFDLPADISG

-117 TDGHVISDRVS
+117 TDGHVISGRVS
-128 FSVQATTASSSTSL
+128 FSVQATSAPSSTSL
-142 AVPVNPAETSS
+142 AVPVNPAD
-153 SVPLPGTTVGSANI
+153 
-167 SPATSTPVVA
+167 TSTPA
-177 DQPEEENRPVPE
+177 LTGQPDGENRPVPE

-202 LTLFGGIFFAE
+202 LTLFGGIIFAE

-238 IFPVASLMILIDDL
+238 IFPAASLIILIDDL
-252 RGSFGTLFDGLSA
+252 RGSSGTLFDGLSA

-322 SRSQRLPQIGVP
+322 SRSQRLPQVGVP

-345 WLGGLAI
+345 WLGGLAV
-352 VLVVVIPAVK
+352 VLAVVIPSVK
-362 PDEALPAFLR
+362 PDQALPAFLR

-383 IIVTGLVQS
+383 IIITGLVQS

-403 TSNHGLLLLTKIG
+403 TSDHGLLLLAKTG

-426 RNRKVLINRRNL
+426 RNRKVLVNRRNL

-445 SRTILMQRSVYEF
+445 SRTILVQRSVYEF

>member
-1 MTKSLRLRIS
+1 MTQPLRPHIS
-11 VRRMTS
+11 VRRLIL
-17 MIFLAIVGVGFVGGG
+17 MILLAIVGVGFVGGG

-66 PLTSASG
+66 PITSASG
-73 QLVGDD
+73 ELVRED

-86 NPRHGTTDN
+86 TPRHGTTEN
-95 VIIFDLPADISG
+95 VIVFDLPADISG

-117 TDGHVISDRVS
+117 TDGHVISGRVS
-128 FSVQATTASSSTSL
+128 FSVQATSAPSSTSL
-142 AVPVNPAETSS
+142 TVPVNPAESSS

-177 DQPEEENRPVPE
+177 DQPEEENGPVPE

-252 RGSFGTLFDGLSA
+252 RGSSGTLFDGLSA

-287 LTRSLLVRGGARQ
+287 LTRSLLVRSGARQ

-345 WLGGLAI
+345 WLGGLAV
-352 VLVVVIPAVK
+352 VLAVVIPAVK

-403 TSNHGLLLLTKIG
+403 TSHHGLLLLAKIG

-445 SRTILMQRSVYEF
+445 SRTILVQRSVYEF
-458 LLGAI
+458 LLGAT

>member
-117 TDGHVISDRVS
+117 TDGHVISGRVS

-403 TSNHGLLLLTKIG
+403 TSDHGLLLLTKIG

>member
-1 MTKSLRLRIS
+1 
-11 VRRMTS
+11 

-41 GSSPSNGEVL
+41 GSSPSNGAVL
-51 TTSPPQWTMTFAKAV
+51 ATSPPQWTMTFAKAV
-66 PLTSASG
+66 PITSASG
-73 QLVGDD
+73 ELVRED

-86 NPRHGTTDN
+86 TPRHGTTEN
-95 VIIFDLPADISG
+95 VIVFDLPADISG

-117 TDGHVISDRVS
+117 TDGHVISGRVS
-128 FSVQATTASSSTSL
+128 FSVQATSAPSSTSL
-142 AVPVNPAETSS
+142 AVPVNPAD
-153 SVPLPGTTVGSANI
+153 
-167 SPATSTPVVA
+167 TSTPA
-177 DQPEEENRPVPE
+177 LTGQPDGENRPVPE

-202 LTLFGGIFFAE
+202 LTLFGGIIFAE

-238 IFPVASLMILIDDL
+238 IFPAASLIILIDDL
-252 RGSFGTLFDGLSA
+252 RGSSGTLFDGLSA

-322 SRSQRLPQIGVP
+322 SRSQRLPQVGVP

-345 WLGGLAI
+345 WLGGLAV
-352 VLVVVIPAVK
+352 VLAVVIPSVK
-362 PDEALPAFLR
+362 PDQALPAFLR

-403 TSNHGLLLLTKIG
+403 TSDHGLLLLAKTG

-426 RNRKVLINRRNL
+426 RNRKVLVNRRNL

-445 SRTILMQRSVYEF
+445 SRTILVQRSVYEF

>member
-1 MTKSLRLRIS
+1 
-11 VRRMTS
+11 

-51 TTSPPQWTMTFAKAV
+51 ATSPPQWTMTFAKAV
-66 PLTSASG
+66 PITSASG
-73 QLVGDD
+73 ELVRED

-86 NPRHGTTDN
+86 TPRNGTTDN
-95 VIIFDLPADISG
+95 VIVFDLPADISG

-117 TDGHVISDRVS
+117 TDGHVISGRVS
-128 FSVQATTASSSTSL
+128 FSVQATSAPSSTSL
-142 AVPVNPAETSS
+142 AVPVNPAD
-153 SVPLPGTTVGSANI
+153 
-167 SPATSTPVVA
+167 TSTPA
-177 DQPEEENRPVPE
+177 LAGQPDGENRPVPE

-202 LTLFGGIFFAE
+202 LTLFGGIIFAE

-238 IFPVASLMILIDDL
+238 IFPAASLIILIDDL
-252 RGSFGTLFDGLSA
+252 RGSSGTLFDGLSA

-322 SRSQRLPQIGVP
+322 SRSQRLPQVGVP

-345 WLGGLAI
+345 WLGGLAV
-352 VLVVVIPAVK
+352 VLAVVIPSVK
-362 PDEALPAFLR
+362 PDQALPAFLR

-403 TSNHGLLLLTKIG
+403 TSDHGLLLLAKTG

-426 RNRKVLINRRNL
+426 RNRKVLANRRNL

-445 SRTILMQRSVYEF
+445 SRTILVQRSVYEF

-463 AVGITSVLVSVTPT
+463 AVGITSVLVNVTPT